1 MLTYFNLN
9 WICILFLRVFLSVFG
24 RFGFPV
30 KEEKKKKGRGE
41 NLFYTHIRMCS
52 QLK

>member
-9 WICILFLRVFLSVFG
+9 WICILFFRGFLSVFG
-24 RFGFPV
+24 CFGLTV
-30 KEEKKKKGRGE
+30 KEEKKKERGE